1 MAKRGHFQDNAR
13 TIVDSRDRNK
23 KQRRQTPP
31 PIPPP
36 ITRHSPSRSSSS
48 GSSLDDDTVGHYPA
62 ILGQSVIAD
71 RYEIQSELGTGTFG
85 KVFNCH
91 DRKHRDKVAL
101 KIVRSLKRYVE
112 SAHIEAN
119 VLNRVYD
126 QQKRDRKD
134 YCVKMFSQ
142 FPLGEHY
149 CMVFETLGISV
160 YDLIKRNEY
169 IGLPLHHVRDI
180 ARQLFQALDFLE
192 SMNLIHTDLKLE
204 NILFQNTDVLQE
216 HTVTKGDKQCR
227 ILIPQNIKVKLIDF
241 GGATFDNEHKSTIV
255 NTRQYRGPEV
265 TLEAGWSF
273 PSDIWSIGCIVAE
286 IYAGEL
292 FFNTHDDLEHL
303 ALMEQSVSLFPYSL
317 LNRSRKDQEYF
328 HRNGYVR
335 VEDLPPDSRDFVRR
349 APSIR
354 EFFSLNPEDNRSGLV
369 ELMQAVFE
377 LEPRRRATARQAL
390 NMPFFADNHSPH
402 QHQNQNQNNHH
413 QNHSNGN
420 NHRPSHGEKR
430 NSRDAPSAPLRQE
443 QR

>member
-1 MAKRGHFQDNAR
+1 MAKRGYSERGRDHGRHRGDQVR
-13 TIVDSRDRNK
+13 EDSRDRHK
-23 KQRRQTPP
+23 KQRRNVPP
-31 PIPPP
+31 PLPP
-36 ITRHSPSRSSSS
+36 TRHSASRSPSPSSN
-48 GSSLDDDTVGHYPA
+48 SSLDDDMVGHYPA

-112 SAHIEAN
+112 SAHIEAS

-126 QQKRDRKD
+126 QQKRDRKE

-160 YDLIKRNEY
+160 YDLVKRNEY
-169 IGLPLHHVRDI
+169 TGLPLYHVREI
-180 ARQLFQALDFLE
+180 ARQLFQAMDFLE
-192 SMNLIHTDLKLE
+192 SMKLIHTDLKLE
-204 NILFQNTDVLQE
+204 NILFQNTDILQQ
-216 HTVTKGDKQCR
+216 HTVTKGDRQCR
-227 ILIPQNIKVKLIDF
+227 IVIPQNIKVKLIDF

-273 PSDIWSIGCIVAE
+273 PSDIWSVGCIVAE

-303 ALMEQSVSLFPYSL
+303 ALMEQSVGLFPYSL
-317 LNRSRKDQEYF
+317 LNRSRKDNEYF

-335 VEDLPPDSRDFVRR
+335 LEDLPPDSRDFVRR

-354 EFFSLNPEDNRSGLV
+354 EFFSLHPDDNRSGLV

-390 NMPFFADNHSPH
+390 TMPFFAQYHDHH
-402 QHQNQNQNNHH
+402 QHH
-413 QNHSNGN
+413 QHSNG
-420 NHRPSHGEKR
+420 NHRPSHEEKR
-430 NSRDAPSAPLRQE
+430 NSRDGPSDP
-443 QR
+443 

>member
-1 MAKRGHFQDNAR
+1 MAKRGHFQQDQNAR
-13 TIVDSRDRNK
+13 TATDRRDGNK
-23 KQRRQTPP
+23 KQRRHTPP
-31 PIPPP
+31 PLPA
-36 ITRHSPSRSSSS
+36 TRCSPSRSRSPT
-48 GSSLDDDTVGHYPA
+48 GSSLDDDMVGHYPA
-62 ILGQSVIAD
+62 ILGESVIAG
-71 RYEIQSELGTGTFG
+71 RYEIQSELGTGTCG

-112 SAHIEAN
+112 SAHIEAS

-126 QQKRDRKD
+126 QQKRNRTE

-160 YDLIKRNEY
+160 YDLVKRNEY
-169 IGLPLHHVRDI
+169 TGLPLYHVREI
-180 ARQLFQALDFLE
+180 ARQLFQAMDFLE

-204 NILFQNTDVLQE
+204 NILFQNTDVLQQ
-216 HTVTKGDKQCR
+216 HMVTKGDKECR
-227 ILIPQNIKVKLIDF
+227 IVIPQNIKVKLIDF

-273 PSDIWSIGCIVAE
+273 PSDIWSVGCIVAE

-335 VEDLPPDSRDFVRR
+335 LDKLPPDSRDFVRR

-354 EFFSLNPEDNRSGLV
+354 EFFSMHPDDNRSGLV

-390 NMPFFADNHSPH
+390 AMPFFGE
-402 QHQNQNQNNHH
+402 NQNHH
-413 QNHSNGN
+413 PHHTNQHSND
-420 NHRPSHGEKR
+420 NHRPSHEEKR
-430 NSRDAPSAPLRQE
+430 NSSDAPSGP
-443 QR
+443 